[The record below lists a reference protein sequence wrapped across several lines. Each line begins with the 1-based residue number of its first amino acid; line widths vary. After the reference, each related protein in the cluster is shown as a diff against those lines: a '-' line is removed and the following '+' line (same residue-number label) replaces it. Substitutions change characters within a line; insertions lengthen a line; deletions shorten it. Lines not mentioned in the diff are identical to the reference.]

1 MCESM
6 PGVFLG
12 IVIKNGKGTMM
23 RETVLSRTAFV
34 AAAGTALLTLVGCG
48 GQRTQDATGFNDDRP
63 VKDKMD
69 AGATSGDS
77 GDADRG
83 PGADSGS
90 ADAFDTWSDDCWD
103 AHRNISIAALLEL
116 KGWQLQEFASQQGY
130 TWQDALEMYEDEAGH
145 VLSVCNISKD
155 GATEWLGED
164 EIGKLDK
171 GGTGSTVMFTLQLSG
186 YSSCEDV
193 IAGFSVPVEDR
204 AQITSGSWIAC
215 VYGSKMAR
223 HVAMASPMENG
234 DYRLDLITEE
244 AIKTG
249 RFTQG
254 GGAPTIDEFWQ
265 EKTGRALG

>member
-1 MCESM
+1 MGESM
-6 PGVFLG
+6 SSALLG
-12 IVIKNGKGTMM
+12 TVIKNGKGTTM
-23 RETVLSRTAFV
+23 RETVISRTAFV
-34 AAAGTALLTLVGCG
+34 VAAGTALLTLAGCG
-48 GQRTQDATGFNDDRP
+48 GQQAQDTTGFNDDRP

-69 AGATSGDS
+69 AGSSSGDS
-77 GDADRG
+77 GDAGGSSD
-83 PGADSGS
+83 ADGGS
-90 ADAFDTWSDDCWD
+90 TDAFDTWSDDCWD

-130 TWQDALEMYEDEAGH
+130 TWQDALEMYENEAGC

-171 GGTGSTVMFTLQLSG
+171 GGTGSTVMFTLQLAG

-215 VYGSKMAR
+215 VYGSNMAR
-223 HVAMASPMENG
+223 HVAMVSPMENG

-249 RFTQG
+249 TFTQG

-265 EKTGRALG
+265 EKTGSALG

>member
-12 IVIKNGKGTMM
+12 IVLKNGKGTMT

-77 GDADRG
+77 GDAD
-83 PGADSGS
+83 SGS

-130 TWQDALEMYEDEAGH
+130 AWQDALEMYEDEAGH

-171 GGTGSTVMFTLQLSG
+171 GGTGSTVMFTLQLSA
-186 YSSCEDV
+186 
-193 IAGFSVPVEDR
+193 IR
-204 AQITSGSWIAC
+204 A
-215 VYGSKMAR
+215 AR
-223 HVAMASPMENG
+223 MLSRAFPCRS
-234 DYRLDLITEE
+234 R
-244 AIKTG
+244 TG
-249 RFTQG
+249 RRLLRAHGSRAYTV
-254 GGAPTIDEFWQ
+254 PTWRGTLPWRVRW
-265 EKTGRALG
+265 KTVTTAWISLPRRLSRPVGLPRAAVLRR

>member
-1 MCESM
+1 
-6 PGVFLG
+6 
-12 IVIKNGKGTMM
+12 M

-77 GDADRG
+77 GDADSG
-83 PGADSGS
+83 SGADSGS

-155 GATEWLGED
+155 GAAEWLGED

-193 IAGFSVPVEDR
+193 IAGFPCRSRTGRRLLRAHGSHAYTVPTC
-204 AQITSGSWIAC
+204 A
-215 VYGSKMAR
+215 AR
-223 HVAMASPMENG
+223 CMVSPMENG

>member
-1 MCESM
+1 
-6 PGVFLG
+6 
-12 IVIKNGKGTMM
+12 M

-34 AAAGTALLTLVGCG
+34 AAAGTALLTLAGCG

-63 VKDKMD
+63 VKDKMN
-69 AGATSGDS
+69 AGSSSGDS
-77 GDADRG
+77 SDAG
-83 PGADSGS
+83 GNSGADSGS

-103 AHRNISIAALLEL
+103 ACRNISIAALLEL

-130 TWQDALEMYEDEAGH
+130 IWQDSLEMYENEAGR

-171 GGTGSTVMFTLQLSG
+171 GGTGSTVMFTLQLAG

-215 VYGSKMAR
+215 VYGSNMAR
-223 HVAMASPMENG
+223 HVAMVSPMENG

-249 RFTQG
+249 TFTQG

>member
-1 MCESM
+1 
-6 PGVFLG
+6 
-12 IVIKNGKGTMM
+12 M

-34 AAAGTALLTLVGCG
+34 AAAGTALLTLAGCG

-77 GDADRG
+77 SDASG
-83 PGADSGS
+83 NSGADSGS

-155 GATEWLGED
+155 GVTEWLGED

-171 GGTGSTVMFTLQLSG
+171 GGTGSTVMFTLQLAG

-193 IAGFSVPVEDR
+193 IAGFSVPV
-204 AQITSGSWIAC
+204 
-215 VYGSKMAR
+215 
-223 HVAMASPMENG
+223 
-234 DYRLDLITEE
+234 
-244 AIKTG
+244 
-249 RFTQG
+249 
-254 GGAPTIDEFWQ
+254 
-265 EKTGRALG
+265 

>member
-1 MCESM
+1 M
-6 PGVFLG
+6 
-12 IVIKNGKGTMM
+12 
-23 RETVLSRTAFV
+23 
-34 AAAGTALLTLVGCG
+34 
-48 GQRTQDATGFNDDRP
+48 
-63 VKDKMD
+63 
-69 AGATSGDS
+69 
-77 GDADRG
+77 
-83 PGADSGS
+83 
-90 ADAFDTWSDDCWD
+90 
-103 AHRNISIAALLEL
+103 LEL

-215 VYGSKMAR
+215 VYGSNMAR
-223 HVAMASPMENG
+223 HVAMVSPMENG

-249 RFTQG
+249 TFTQG
-254 GGAPTIDEFWQ
+254 GGAPTINEFWQ

>member
-12 IVIKNGKGTMM
+12 IAIKNGKGTTM

-34 AAAGTALLTLVGCG
+34 AAAGTALLTLAGCG

-63 VKDKMD
+63 VKDKMN

-77 GDADRG
+77 GDAG
-83 PGADSGS
+83 GGADTDGS
-90 ADAFDTWSDDCWD
+90 STDAFDTWSDDCWD

-130 TWQDALEMYEDEAGH
+130 TWQDSLEMYENEAGR

-171 GGTGSTVMFTLQLSG
+171 GGTGSTVMFTLQLAG

-215 VYGSKMAR
+215 VYGSNMAR
-223 HVAMASPMENG
+223 HVAMVSPMENG

-249 RFTQG
+249 TFTQG

>member
-1 MCESM
+1 
-6 PGVFLG
+6 
-12 IVIKNGKGTMM
+12 M

-77 GDADRG
+77 GDADSDS
-83 PGADSGS
+83 GADSGS

-116 KGWQLQEFASQQGY
+116 KGWQLQEFATQQGY

-164 EIGKLDK
+164 EIG
-171 GGTGSTVMFTLQLSG
+171 
-186 YSSCEDV
+186 
-193 IAGFSVPVEDR
+193 
-204 AQITSGSWIAC
+204 
-215 VYGSKMAR
+215 
-223 HVAMASPMENG
+223 
-234 DYRLDLITEE
+234 RLC
-244 AIKTG
+244 
-249 RFTQG
+249 
-254 GGAPTIDEFWQ
+254 
-265 EKTGRALG
+265 

>member
-12 IVIKNGKGTMM
+12 MVIKNGKGTMM

-77 GDADRG
+77 G
-83 PGADSGS
+83 
-90 ADAFDTWSDDCWD
+90 D

-204 AQITSGSWIAC
+204 AQITSGSWVAC
-215 VYGSKMAR
+215 VYGSNMAR

>member
-1 MCESM
+1 MGGSM

-12 IVIKNGKGTMM
+12 TVIKNGKGTTM
-23 RETVLSRTAFV
+23 RETVISRTAFV
-34 AAAGTALLTLVGCG
+34 AAAGTALLTLAGCG
-48 GQRTQDATGFNDDRP
+48 GQQAQDTTGFNDDRP

-69 AGATSGDS
+69 ARSSSGDS
-77 GDADRG
+77 GDAGSSSD
-83 PGADSGS
+83 ADGGS
-90 ADAFDTWSDDCWD
+90 TDAFDTWSDDCWD

-130 TWQDALEMYEDEAGH
+130 TWQDALEMYENEAGR

-171 GGTGSTVMFTLQLSG
+171 GGTGSTVMFTLQL
-186 YSSCEDV
+186 
-193 IAGFSVPVEDR
+193 AVPVEDR

-215 VYGSKMAR
+215 VYGSNMAR
-223 HVAMASPMENG
+223 HVAMVSPMENG

-249 RFTQG
+249 TFTQG